1 MQSPITILQISYYTD
16 PDHIVEYLFCNFQV
30 VVVVVFFF
38 EYNKSWTSVN
48 SILLRYNGVG
58 IFNCRSFGITE
69 L

>member
-1 MQSPITILQISYYTD
+1 MLDNGLDTEVYGLCPVDL
-16 PDHIVEYLFCNFQV
+16 H

-48 SILLRYNGVG
+48 SILLRYNAVG
-58 IFNCRSFGITE
+58 IFNCRSYGITE

>member
-1 MQSPITILQISYYTD
+1 MMHSPPWRPWWQDTGS
-16 PDHIVEYLFCNFQV
+16 VSFV

-38 EYNKSWTSVN
+38 EHNKSWTSVN

-58 IFNCRSFGITE
+58 IFNCKSFGITE

>member
-1 MQSPITILQISYYTD
+1 MLYIANADIDTISI
-16 PDHIVEYLFCNFQV
+16 F

-48 SILLRYNGVG
+48 SILLRYNGIG

>member
-1 MQSPITILQISYYTD
+1 ML
-16 PDHIVEYLFCNFQV
+16 H

-58 IFNCRSFGITE
+58 IFNCRSFGTLYKIVTK
-69 L
+69 LHYKKV

>member
-1 MQSPITILQISYYTD
+1 MTPEEDDDIGKRQITRKRYKIGRA
-16 PDHIVEYLFCNFQV
+16 VVV